1 MGDRARPP
9 AGRPEQRT
17 ILLVEDNARLG
28 AMLGTLLENIGFRV
42 FGAEDAAAA
51 LDLVAKNRIDAFL
64 LDIDLGADTSGI
76 DLCREVRSFATH
88 RMTPILMVSAG
99 DEGQLLHSAFEAG
112 ADDFILKPIDA
123 VLVEARLK
131 RHIERAEYFKQVQE
145 MRHRL
150 SSYVSDAALE
160 SAERGPLS
168 EPEVRDVTVCFTDV
182 RGFTALA
189 EELDPHVL
197 FDALDRHL
205 SRQVDA
211 VHRHGGYI
219 DKFGG
224 DGLMSIFGGEDHAV
238 EACLAALEI
247 LDDARSE
254 DWAETPEI
262 RQLGIGIHTGRVMV
276 GNLGPPNRREFTAI
290 GGTVNLA
297 ARLCGAAGKMAIVVS
312 SEVLD
317 SVGHHPLL
325 DFCERRSVE
334 IRGLK
339 QPVTVYALKRA
350 PNRP

>member
-1 MGDRARPP
+1 MMDDRRRGEP
-9 AGRPEQRT
+9 RT
-17 ILLVEDNARLG
+17 LLLVEDNVRVG
-28 AMLGTLLENIGFRV
+28 AMLGTLLENIGYRV
-42 FGAEDAAAA
+42 LASADAAAA

-64 LDIDLGADTSGI
+64 LDIDLEADTSGI
-76 DLCREVRSFATH
+76 DLCREIRSFATH
-88 RMTPILMVSAG
+88 RMTPILMVSGG
-99 DEGQLLHSAFEAG
+99 DESELLHSAFEAG
-112 ADDFILKPIDA
+112 ADDFIPKPVDA
-123 VLVEARLK
+123 VLVEARLR
-131 RHIERAEYFKQVQE
+131 RHIERAEFFKQVQE

-150 SSYVSDAALE
+150 TSYVSDAALE

-189 EELDPHVL
+189 EDLDPHVL

-224 DGLMSIFGGEDHAV
+224 DGLMAIFGGEDHAA
-238 EACLAALEI
+238 EACLASLEI
-247 LDDARSE
+247 LEDARSE
-254 DWAETPEI
+254 DWAGTPEI
-262 RQLGIGIHTGRVMV
+262 RQLGIGIHTGRVMM

-297 ARLCGAAGKMAIVVS
+297 ARLCGTAEKMAIVVS
-312 SEVLD
+312 SDVLD

-325 DFCERRSVE
+325 DFRERRAVDV
-334 IRGLK
+334 RGLK
-339 QPVTVYALKRA
+339 QPVTVYALERA
-350 PNRP
+350 PARR

>member
-1 MGDRARPP
+1 
-9 AGRPEQRT
+9 
-17 ILLVEDNARLG
+17 
-28 AMLGTLLENIGFRV
+28 
-42 FGAEDAAAA
+42 
-51 LDLVAKNRIDAFL
+51 
-64 LDIDLGADTSGI
+64 
-76 DLCREVRSFATH
+76 
-88 RMTPILMVSAG
+88 
-99 DEGQLLHSAFEAG
+99 
-112 ADDFILKPIDA
+112 
-123 VLVEARLK
+123 
-131 RHIERAEYFKQVQE
+131 

-150 SSYVSDAALE
+150 SSYVSGAALE

-189 EELDPHVL
+189 EDLDPHVL

-224 DGLMSIFGGEDHAV
+224 DGLMAIFGGEDHTA

-247 LDDARSE
+247 VDDARSD
-254 DWAETPEI
+254 DWEETPEI
-262 RQLGIGIHTGRVMV
+262 RQLGIGIHTGRVMM
-276 GNLGPPNRREFTAI
+276 GNLGPPNRREFTTI

-312 SEVLD
+312 SEV
-317 SVGHHPLL
+317 SRSAREHPLL
-325 DFCERRSVE
+325 DFTESRSVE

-339 QPVTVYALKRA
+339 APVTVFSLERA
-350 PNRP
+350 PTRG